1 MRSWDNKGSQVH
13 YSRLGSRPELIK
25 YRVEV
30 PAAGEYELTAQL
42 ATVSFK
48 QDIIF
53 RMNREDPVTHPIPY
67 TQGMWGEMQPLR
79 VKLDEGK
86 NTISVTARATNRGV
100 TFKSFQL
107 KPVK

>member
-1 MRSWDNKGSQVH
+1 
-13 YSRLGSRPELIK
+13 
-25 YRVEV
+25 
-30 PAAGEYELTAQL
+30 
-42 ATVSFK
+42 
-48 QDIIF
+48 
-53 RMNREDPVTHPIPY
+53 
-67 TQGMWGEMQPLR
+67 MWGEMQPLR